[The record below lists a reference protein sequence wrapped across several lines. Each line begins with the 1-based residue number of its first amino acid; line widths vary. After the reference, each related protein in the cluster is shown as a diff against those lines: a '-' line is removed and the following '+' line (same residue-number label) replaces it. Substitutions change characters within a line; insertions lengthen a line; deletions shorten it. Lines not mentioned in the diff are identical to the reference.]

1 MFLRLL
7 KYDILTN
14 MRNAQSMFWVLAF
27 PIILSTLFNIA
38 FSGLYEGDLLFE
50 SIPAAVV
57 YQKDNEVLRNTLKAV
72 SSGEDAL
79 FEIKELSSEKANELL
94 KDGKVKGIIY
104 AGDEITLSVKSKGVE
119 ESIIKGFLD
128 RYLVSEKIITDCI
141 KTDPSKAQDVI
152 DSISAEVSSIN
163 EKPMKAKNL
172 DPYVQYFYNAI
183 AMACLYG
190 AFIGFSVAENNQG
203 NISEV
208 GARKCISPASRFVSV
223 SASLVGSFIIN
234 SVCAVLAVIYIR
246 YLLKINFGVPIYALI
261 GISVL
266 ASLLGTSL
274 GFMIG
279 SIGKIKRQV
288 LFSVML
294 AVIMLMC
301 FLSGLMVGN
310 MYGLVQYYAPW
321 FNKINPAALINDSFY
336 TINVY
341 GVCGRLIKDL
351 ATMITESALFIV
363 CGILLIRRRRYA
375 SL

>member
-1 MFLRLL
+1 
-7 KYDILTN
+7 
-14 MRNAQSMFWVLAF
+14 MFWVLAF
-27 PIILSTLFNIA
+27 PIILSTFFNIA

-57 YQKDNEVLRNTLKAV
+57 YQKDNEALRTALEAV

-79 FEIKELSSEKANELL
+79 FEIKELSSERANELL
-94 KDGKVKGIIY
+94 KDGKVKGIINV
-104 AGDEITLSVKSKGVE
+104 GDEITLSVKSKGVE

-141 KTDPSKAQDVI
+141 KTDPSRAQDVI
-152 DSISAEVSSIN
+152 ASISAEVSSIN
-163 EKPMKAKNL
+163 EKPMSAKNL

-190 AFIGFSVAENNQG
+190 AFIGFSAAENNQG
-203 NISEV
+203 SISEV
-208 GARKCISPASRFVSV
+208 GARKCISPASQFVSV
-223 SASLVGSFIIN
+223 SASLAGSFIIN
-234 SVCAVLAVIYIR
+234 SVCALLAVIYIK
-246 YLLKINFGVPIYALI
+246 YLLKINFGVPVYALI

-279 SIGKIKRQV
+279 SLGKIKRQV

-341 GVCGRLIKDL
+341 GVCGRLIRNL
-351 ATMITESALFIV
+351 GTMITESALFIV